1 MSVPSHGMA
10 LTSPEI
16 KPIATAGPTGI
27 PSKINPRHRVRPT
40 RKHSVNVPRK
50 YLPMASSSRSR
61 SVSDSSKRLQ
71 AGAFAGSRR
80 LDSSS
85 NRRGCGRRGG
95 RSLFG
100 RYIFARVLIRLKI
113 LEEFIL
119 NGGIPVVTGAVFQ
132 KQLPFLRIGGVASG
146 VGIR

>member
-1 MSVPSHGMA
+1 MTVPSHGMA

-16 KPIATAGPTGI
+16 RPIATDHPTGI

-50 YLPMASSSRSR
+50 YLPIASSSRSR
-61 SVSDSSKRLQ
+61 
-71 AGAFAGSRR
+71 GSR
-80 LDSSS
+80 LDWSG

-95 RSLFG
+95 RHLFG
-100 RYIFARVLIRLKI
+100 RYVFARVLIRLKI

-119 NGGIPVVTGAVFQ
+119 NGGIPIVTGAVFQ
-132 KQLPFLRIGGVASG
+132 KQLPFLRIQFE
-146 VGIR
+146 